1 MLIEN
6 HFYRK
11 GGLDM
16 KRVLVLYNLAER
28 LEKGVPNDLVCEQEI
43 IIIVPLVVEILRKK
57 GYCVETLKADLGLWE
72 VLKKRRG
79 DFDIVFNLAE
89 GFGGAN
95 SNEVFVP
102 ALLEALRIPFTGASL
117 HNFVLT
123 HDKAK
128 ANIVLNAHGVPTPH
142 HNVFYSGQEI
152 TLKGLRFPLIVK
164 PVYEG
169 ASIGITYDSVV
180 LNHDDLVRRVCNVFS
195 VYQQPALVE
204 EFIEGREIS
213 VGCIGNRP
221 NIQLFPPLEFVFSA
235 STPVARRIRS
245 YEYKWGGGKEA
256 MVQADL
262 PEYLIGRFLEYTR
275 MAFLAT
281 DCQDYARM
289 DYRLSKKGQ
298 IFLLEVN
305 CNPGIGPNSHGL
317 NNTLTMMANYDG
329 YSFEDFIEKILIT
342 AQERYAL

>member
-1 MLIEN
+1 
-6 HFYRK
+6 
-11 GGLDM
+11 M
-16 KRVLVLYNLAER
+16 KRVLVLYNLAEK
-28 LEKGVPNDLVCEQEI
+28 LEKGVLSDLVCEQEI
-43 IIIVPLVVEILRKK
+43 TIIVPLVAELLSKR
-57 GYCVETLKADLGLWE
+57 GYCVEILKADLDLWE
-72 VLKKRRG
+72 VLKKRRK

-128 ANIVLNAHGVPTPH
+128 ANIVLNARGVPTPR
-142 HNVFYSGQEI
+142 HNVFYSGQEVV
-152 TLKGLRFPLIVK
+152 LKGLHFPLIVK
-164 PVYEG
+164 PLYEG

-180 LNHDDLVRRVCNVFS
+180 FNYNDLASRVRNVVS
-195 VYQQPALVE
+195 VYRQPALVE

-221 NIQLFPPLEFVFSA
+221 NVQLFPPLEFVFSD
-235 STPVARRIRS
+235 STPVIRRIRS

-256 MVQADL
+256 MTRADL
-262 PEYLIGRFLEYTR
+262 PKDLISLFLKYTR
-275 MAFLAT
+275 TAFLAT

-289 DYRLSKKGQ
+289 DYRLSKNGQ

-317 NNTLTMMANYDG
+317 NNTLTMMANYAG
-329 YSFEDFIEKILIT
+329 YSFEDFIEKILIV
-342 AQERYAL
+342 AQERYGL

>member
-1 MLIEN
+1 
-6 HFYRK
+6 
-11 GGLDM
+11 M

-28 LEKGVPNDLVCEQEI
+28 LEKGVPSDLVCEQEI
-43 IIIVPLVVEILRKK
+43 TIIVPLVAELLSKK
-57 GYCVETLKADLGLWE
+57 GYCVEILKADLDLWE

-102 ALLEALRIPFTGASL
+102 ALLEALKIPFTGASL

-142 HNVFYSGQEI
+142 HNVFYPGQEI
-152 TLKGLRFPLIVK
+152 TLNGLRFPLIVK

-180 LNHDDLVRRVCNVFS
+180 SEQNGLVSRVYNVFN
-195 VYQQPALVE
+195 VYRQPALVE

-213 VGCIGNRP
+213 VGCVGNRP
-221 NIQLFPPLEFVFSA
+221 NIHLFPPLEFLFDDSVH
-235 STPVARRIRS
+235 VLKRIRS
-245 YEYKWGGGKEA
+245 YEYKWDGGKEA
-256 MVQADL
+256 MAQADL
-262 PEYLIGRFLEYTR
+262 SKDLINRFLEYTR
-275 MAFLAT
+275 TAFLAT
-281 DCQDYARM
+281 DCRDYARM
-289 DYRLSKKGQ
+289 DYRLSEGGQ

-329 YSFEDFIEKILIT
+329 YSFEDFIEKILVT
-342 AQERYAL
+342 AQERYVF